1 MPHLFTVAA
10 AAVDLV
16 LLPVVVVGKV
26 YFRCIYI
33 YICIYLFE
41 YIYLF
46 ISKSRKFAG
55 KLNPASVNYQ

>member
-55 KLNPASVNYQ
+55 KL